1 MGILIFA
8 SQILSYGGCSYL
20 FYFLFLCK
28 VSNIILIAVG
38 ESSSSSYMRRSSAV
52 VVDQLQP
59 RKKVLGSRPP
69 TCVNKCMS
77 CRPCMATLVIPPHRI
92 RTSSITTTT
101 TTQAYQQS
109 SSFHREDDSYYL
121 LSWKCKCGDK
131 LFQP

>member
-1 MGILIFA
+1 MATSRSYPLCMVRLVITVLMILIF
-8 SQILSYGGCSYL
+8 SLSYLPS
-20 FYFLFLCK
+20 K
-28 VSNIILIAVG
+28 SVG